1 MQDRLQGILP
11 LHLDGGACA
20 DHADYVG
27 IDLGHRAEHVYLYLR
42 DVHMRAV
49 KSLGLAHFIETEE
62 VEDNVRSFRCLD
74 SFAQER
80 LICLAV
86 SLIAVAHRRNF
97 QILLFLDQVLD
108 GLYLCRVDH
117 GGACALVSGLE
128 SEVADNRNL
137 GARL

>member
-1 MQDRLQGILP
+1 
-11 LHLDGGACA
+11 
-20 DHADYVG
+20 
-27 IDLGHRAEHVYLYLR
+27 
-42 DVHMRAV
+42 MRAV

-80 LICLAV
+80 GIRFAA
-86 SLIAVAHRRNF
+86 SLIAVAHCRDF
-97 QILLFLDQVLD
+97 KILLFLDQVLD
-108 GLYLCRVDH
+108 RLYLSGIDH
-117 GGACALVSGLE
+117 GGACTLVSGLE